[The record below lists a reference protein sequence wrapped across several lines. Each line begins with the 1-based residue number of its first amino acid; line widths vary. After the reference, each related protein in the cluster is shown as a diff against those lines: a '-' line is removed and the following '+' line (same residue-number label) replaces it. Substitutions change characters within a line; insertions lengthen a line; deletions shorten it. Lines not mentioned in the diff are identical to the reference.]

1 MITKLKEM
9 KFTQEKNTF
18 SMVCRVET
26 RIQAGSEIIWS
37 LLTNAKGFPNWNSTV
52 SRIEG
57 QIREGERLRIHVP
70 GTSRTFKPQ
79 VLDVI
84 ENKCMTWSDG
94 FAPIFKGSRTFE
106 LSPNVNGSTDFVME
120 ERFQGLIFAV
130 VKNRLPDF
138 GPIFEQYASDLKRE
152 AERVAKYPQREEY
165 FAWPH
170 AEAIIM

>member
-1 MITKLKEM
+1 
-9 KFTQEKNTF
+9 
-18 SMVCRVET
+18 MVCRVET
-26 RIQAGSEIIWS
+26 RIQARAEVIWS

-70 GTSRTFKPQ
+70 GTNRTFKPE
-79 VLDVI
+79 VSDVI
-84 ENKCMTWSDG
+84 ENKRMTWSDG
-94 FAPIFKGSRTFE
+94 LAPIFKGSRTFE
-106 LSPNVNGSTDFVME
+106 LSPNVNGSTDFIME

-138 GPIFEQYASDLKRE
+138 RPIFEQYADDLKRE
-152 AERVAKYPQREEY
+152 AERVAKYPQNQEY

-170 AEAIIM
+170 AEAIMM